1 MLLDTKDYIKK
12 IGTIL
17 KHKTKFQ
24 LKKSNAKVK
33 NVKKFQGFQVSK
45 EKYHVCINLLYQ
57 RFLTW
62 DTFVY
67 LKGYIFCTVTAN

>member
-33 NVKKFQGFQVSK
+33 NVKKFQGFQSEQRK
-45 EKYHVCINLLYQ
+45 ISCLY
-57 RFLTW
+57 
-62 DTFVY
+62 
-67 LKGYIFCTVTAN
+67 